1 MPHPLAHRRV
11 PTGAR
16 LTVLLMAMQACLPI
30 ACAVRPPATVPT
42 VEAYGAEGR
51 GPTRSD
57 LEALA
62 ANANE
67 GLVIRYAAGDR
78 IAVSLSIE
86 GSLIAV
92 EEPSEIVV
100 TVKQPIDV
108 WFGPR
113 GMQVRVDGDSWQPL
127 LDAIDG
133 DVALSTGFSS
143 EDAVNRA
150 TISIRA
156 EPRR

>member
-1 MPHPLAHRRV
+1 MRHPLSHRRV
-11 PTGAR
+11 PTGSR
-16 LTVLLMAMQACLPI
+16 LAVLLATLPACLPI
-30 ACAVRPPATVPT
+30 ACAVRPSATVPT

-57 LEALA
+57 LEAIA
-62 ANANE
+62 AHTSE

-78 IAVSLSIE
+78 IAVSLAVE
-86 GSLIAV
+86 GSLVAV

-100 TVKQPIDV
+100 TVKQPIEV

-113 GMQVRVDGDSWQPL
+113 GMRVRTDGGPWRPL

-133 DVALSTGFSS
+133 EFGLSTGFSA

-150 TISIRA
+150 SIAVRA
-156 EPRR
+156 DLAK

>member
-16 LTVLLMAMQACLPI
+16 LTVLLAALHACLPI

-62 ANANE
+62 ANTNE

-86 GSLIAV
+86 GSVVAV

-100 TVKQPIDV
+100 TVKQPIEV

-113 GMQVRVDGDSWQPL
+113 GVQVRVDGDSWRPL

-133 DVALSTGFSS
+133 EFALSTGFSS